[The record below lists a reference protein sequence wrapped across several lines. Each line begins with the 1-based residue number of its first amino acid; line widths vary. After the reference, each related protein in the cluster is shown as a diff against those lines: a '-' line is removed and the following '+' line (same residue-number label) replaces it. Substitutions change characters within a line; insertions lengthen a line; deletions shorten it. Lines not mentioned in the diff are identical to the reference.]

1 MSRVLGVVLPFGSR
15 PFDHRRDL
23 LGQPGEVRVVERFD
37 VRVRRGPLYSDGGPT
52 ALDGHH
58 DLQVIGRAGLV
69 SNGLL
74 PGGGGTLR
82 VLCGVLVGVLFVGSR
97 VVRRIAKETVAGAR
111 GIRAGS
117 FRSVFLRHGFSLYLD
132 FGMGQSLHLGGSGC
146 GRPVSPWSWKTV
158 RKRGSPHPFR
168 IEPEQLP
175 GPTEPASCKDGP
187 VIRRRCSWS
196 KNRST

>member
-1 MSRVLGVVLPFGSR
+1 MASGVRTEVSGRPLLPTLRGRLDMRWLNPRYLVVAAGLGLLLAHGVLGLTLLQQSQAKTGVDADTAIARRALRNPSGLPIEEARQELRAAEAQLPIVL
-15 PFDHRRDL
+15 
-23 LGQPGEVRVVERFD
+23 
-37 VRVRRGPLYSDGGPT
+37 
-52 ALDGHH
+52 
-58 DLQVIGRAGLV
+58 
-69 SNGLL
+69 
-74 PGGGGTLR
+74 
-82 VLCGVLVGVLFVGSR
+82 
-97 VVRRIAKETVAGAR
+97 GAFPE
-111 GIRAGS
+111 GIDTT
-117 FRSVFLRHGFSLYLD
+117 SLYLD